1 MIASPV
7 QPNVNKNTPASLAF
21 LGLPEPSWT
30 FWASLGL
37 PGPSW
42 AFLGFPGTWTVRR
55 KTHYVSVVVLV
66 LVEKFKGR
74 LLSTMLAPQ
83 VADDLS
89 LRAALAEG
97 TYDLSG
103 PL

>member
-1 MIASPV
+1 MHIKMCYFLYTPSQMLASPV

-66 LVEKFKGR
+66 VVVVVVVVS
-74 LLSTMLAPQ
+74 LLKDYVKYNLN
-83 VADDLS
+83 V
-89 LRAALAEG
+89 
-97 TYDLSG
+97 
-103 PL
+103 